1 MPIERKKYYYATL
14 DGEVMLTTRQL
25 SEMMGLQP
33 QLKVSVLTD
42 LGFESVRHS
51 SGHYWHISD
60 LTAITKALTD
70 QMLHNVQTH
79 LSMPF

>member
-1 MPIERKKYYYATL
+1 MKTVRKKLCYATI
-14 DGEVMLTTRQL
+14 DGEIMLTTTQL
-25 SEMMGLQP
+25 SGLMGIEP
-33 QLKVSVLTD
+33 QLKAKILID

-60 LTAITKALTD
+60 LMAITKALTD